1 MIRPM
6 LNPILF
12 LFFSLMMLSSCKND
26 FTGNPKANL
35 PPETHTV
42 VDTIIR
48 VGGDRFHSLVT
59 INWWGDDADG
69 FVKGFEFTF
78 DSVINTSTVWTYTT
92 KPDSDFLLATP
103 YGQDTADFSF
113 WVRAIDNN
121 QIADPTPAHLKYPVK
136 NSPPTIQFISG
147 ANNPLQT
154 FPIVKFLWKAA
165 DPDGDENLNH
175 IELVWNDTT
184 QAAYSLDITST
195 AATFEATNL
204 SVLNPLCNVYTNNS
218 LNALTQTIDGMV
230 LNDTN
235 ILYIRAVDDAGAHS
249 NFIGS
254 YKIYIK
260 QPHGNLLLVDGYG
273 NGNSS
278 IENFYVTQLQSA
290 GVTTFDTLKIFQ
302 QSSGS
307 YTQLAPDNLTQSR
320 IFKLFDKII
329 WFSNDAAN
337 SLGIGQRCLNDFFNN
352 NGKLLMSC
360 YISGTF
366 DEQSTFLD
374 FTPAQ
379 SLIVLQDS
387 TLLLA
392 DTSTVISTSGSYPDL
407 KCTQYIGTVRPFN
420 LQLGASAMYNANII
434 AKNNITLVT
443 GPWGGA
449 STVIAR
455 KTNSS
460 SQTNFVFSTL
470 ELQKLNGNNNMGQFF
485 QQLIQTDFNW

>member
-1 MIRPM
+1 MWG
-6 LNPILF
+6 
-12 LFFSLMMLSSCKND
+12 CKNP
-26 FTGNPKANL
+26 FTGTPNDNL
-35 PPETHTV
+35 PPQTHTV

-48 VGGDRFHSLVT
+48 IGGDRFHSLVT

-69 FVKGFEFTF
+69 FVKAFEFTF
-78 DSVINTSTVWTYTT
+78 DSVINSTTHWTYTT
-92 KPDSDFLLATP
+92 RNDSDFLLSTP
-103 YGQDTADFSF
+103 FGQDTADFTF

-121 QIADPTPAHLKYPVK
+121 NVTDPTPAHLKYPVK
-136 NSPPTIQFISG
+136 NSPPTIQFLNG

-154 FPIVKFLWKAA
+154 FPAVKFYWKAS

-175 IELVWNDTT
+175 IEVVWNDTT
-184 QAAYSLDITST
+184 QPLYTLDIAAT
-195 AATFEATNL
+195 AATFEATDL
-204 SVLNPLCNVYTNNS
+204 SVLNPSCNVYTNNS
-218 LNALTQTIDGMV
+218 LSPLALSCSGMV

-235 ILYIRAVDDAGAHS
+235 VLYIRSVDDAGATS

-273 NGNSS
+273 NGNNAT
-278 IENFYVTQLQSA
+278 ENFFVSQLQTA
-290 GVTTFDTLKIFQ
+290 GATTFDTLKIFQ
-302 QSSGS
+302 QSGGN

-320 IFKLFDKII
+320 IFKMFDKIV

-360 YISGTF
+360 YINGTF

-374 FTPAQ
+374 YTPAQ

-392 DTSTVISTSGSYPDL
+392 DTSSVFSAGAPYPDL
-407 KCTQYIGTVRPFN
+407 KCTQYIGVVRPFN
-420 LQLGASAMYNANII
+420 MALGATALYNGNII
-434 AKNNITLVT
+434 AKNNITLQT
-443 GPWGGA
+443 GPWGGV
-449 STVIAR
+449 STVIAS
-455 KTNSS
+455 KTNSGGH
-460 SQTNFVFSTL
+460 TNFIFSSL
-470 ELQKLNGNNNMGQFF
+470 ELQKLNGAGNISQFF
-485 QQLIQTDFNW
+485 QQVMQNEFNW